1 MGAGMAKQALGIST
15 ANYRIRPDTRG
26 HVMHY
31 PQVPMVQTQTM
42 DYMGYKY
49 RPAGQNFCI
58 AVLSYHGYNI
68 EDAIVMNKSSVQ
80 RGLGRSTFMRSYRA
94 EERREYVKWVE
105 KFGRPL
111 DEALTVLTQPA
122 KGNQSPIVEAIGD
135 VVSRRENRVPSGDRS
150 LVLVSDMLQNS
161 GQFTV
166 FGNGAGARDPER
178 LRRLLDKVWQD
189 SGAKSWALSVHQVQ
203 GVYEPARLEQAAT
216 LWKQALQKIGITAS
230 WDRL

>member
-1 MGAGMAKQALGIST
+1 MIILGVAAGIVPYPEHNSAPRITMGAGMAKQALGIST

-94 EERREYVKWVE
+94 EERRYPGGQEVIE
-105 KFGRPL
+105 
-111 DEALTVLTQPA
+111 
-122 KGNQSPIVEAIGD
+122 I
-135 VVSRRENRVPSGDRS
+135 PSFCHS
-150 LVLVSDMLQNS
+150 
-161 GQFTV
+161 T
-166 FGNGAGARDPER
+166 
-178 LRRLLDKVWQD
+178 
-189 SGAKSWALSVHQVQ
+189 
-203 GVYEPARLEQAAT
+203 
-216 LWKQALQKIGITAS
+216 
-230 WDRL
+230 